1 VLPQAAPAPSEGRK
15 TDPIMIT
22 RLEKLLYR
30 LQSQHACLN
39 WAFAQIEGVPG
50 IVFELGLGLGRTFS
64 HLRAHLPERDIYV
77 FERQVHS
84 YPDCTPEERQLVIGD
99 LAETLPMMAARHA
112 GEVCLVNSDVGSFDK
127 AQNAVMAGIVSGA
140 VGPALAPGALVLSDL
155 PLDIAGTRALPLP
168 EGALE
173 DRYYLYR
180 KDDRS

>member
-1 VLPQAAPAPSEGRK
+1 
-15 TDPIMIT
+15 MIT

-39 WAFAQIEGVPG
+39 CVFGEIEGVPG

-64 HLRAHLPERDIYV
+64 HLRAHLPEREIYV

-84 YPDCTPEERQLVIGD
+84 YPDCTPQDHQLVIGD

-112 GEVCLVNSDVGSFDK
+112 GEVCMVNSDVGSFDK

-140 VGPALAPGALVLSDL
+140 VGPALAPGAFVLSDL
-155 PLDIAGTRALPLP
+155 PLAIPGTQPLALPP
-168 EGALE
+168 GAHEG
-173 DRYYLYR
+173 RFYLYR
-180 KDDRS
+180 KETPS